1 MSKAKPKPKTTPPA
15 IARDLVVLAADKDTE
30 QALAGLLETRT
41 QSLQMRAI
49 KFDTVIHPQHD
60 PGCLLQ
66 SGGILAGYLRSHAR
80 AVVVFDR
87 EGCGRDELTR
97 EALEKMVETVLA
109 QAWADRVAVVVNDPE
124 LESWVWSNATHLPDL
139 LGWPNDTQTL
149 PDWLVEQ
156 GYLDVVG
163 QVKPARPKE
172 AMAAVLRQVRKPRS
186 AAIFRQIAEK
196 VSFRN
201 CIDPAFHKLLTTLRK
216 WFPVVT

>member
-1 MSKAKPKPKTTPPA
+1 MSKPKLKTTPPA
-15 IARDLVVLAADKDTE
+15 DARDLVVLAADKDTE
-30 QALAGLLETRT
+30 QALAGLLGART
-41 QSLQMRAI
+41 KSLQIRPI
-49 KFDTVIHPQHD
+49 QFDTVIHPQHD

-97 EALEKMVETVLA
+97 EALEKMVESLLA

-124 LESWVWSNATHLPDL
+124 LESWVWSNSPHLPDL
-139 LGWPNDTQTL
+139 LGWPKDAQTL

-163 QVKPARPKE
+163 HVKPARPKE

-196 VSFRN
+196 VSFGK
-201 CIDPAFHKLLTTLRK
+201 CTDPAFLKLLTTLRK
-216 WFPVVT
+216 WFPVVA